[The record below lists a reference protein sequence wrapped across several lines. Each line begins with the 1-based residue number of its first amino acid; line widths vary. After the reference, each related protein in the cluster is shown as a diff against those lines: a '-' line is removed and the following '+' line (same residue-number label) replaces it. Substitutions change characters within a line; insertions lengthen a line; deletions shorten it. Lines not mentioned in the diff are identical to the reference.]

1 MQNGPELRGFERVMA
16 SEIHVSDLL
25 QEITDR
31 DPTPWNELI
40 NLVPIDCFRE
50 HPFTRFKKA
59 NSVPGSIDLLLV
71 SSDDTEV
78 LIEVKLSH
86 HFSDDQRE
94 RYESSGGDVLCLL
107 GMEADRDWVARFP
120 RWTFMSLESVFK
132 AWIDSHDEK
141 AATLAQMAAT
151 TLEEW
156 NYGVN
161 SVFRDNK
168 RGETLDQ
175 INRRFLATLV
185 ARRLFL
191 EIMELGWF
199 ARHSKSV
206 GSGMPIVQGFAPL
219 NDDLNRCLI
228 AEARWLTS
236 YETINIRFGVDFSDL
251 SNSKE
256 SRLEAWNLAKSMD
269 AAIRLDALAAHL
281 RTHRPDLADVLNLR
295 GRGGRGTPNDEI
307 WMPVVEHGFD
317 GTNRR
322 TRNPGFA
329 GDGTLQFE
337 ASGAIVAAKV
347 DATDVRDL
355 IDQALR
361 WLCTSLPNSYAA
373 PTISQTDEQTS

>member
-50 HPFTRFKKA
+50 HPFTRLKKA

-236 YETINIRFGVDFSDL
+236 YETINIRFGVDFSICQIPKSPDL
-251 SNSKE
+251 KPGTWRN
-256 SRLEAWNLAKSMD
+256 RWTQPFVLTRW
-269 AAIRLDALAAHL
+269 L
-281 RTHRPDLADVLNLR
+281 RTCEPTVQTWPTFLTCVDEAVEEPQMMKFGCRLWNTDLTAPI
-295 GRGGRGTPNDEI
+295 GGREI
-307 WMPVVEHGFD
+307 RVLLGMEHFSLKHQGPSSQ
-317 GTNRR
+317 RR
-322 TRNPGFA
+322 PMRLTY
-329 GDGTLQFE
+329 GTL
-337 ASGAIVAAKV
+337 
-347 DATDVRDL
+347 
-355 IDQALR
+355 
-361 WLCTSLPNSYAA
+361 
-373 PTISQTDEQTS
+373 